1 MSTFSSKDL
10 TEIVQH
16 WLNTPVYGY
25 YGSEYGSDPK
35 SLLQQPNTLG
45 LADNFIAKMKRDIP
59 IIGQM
64 GVGVY
69 FLPIDSEKS
78 ALVITADGHFV
89 AAYPT
94 KYQREAYM
102 AYST

>member
-1 MSTFSSKDL
+1 MSALTSNDL
-10 TEIVQH
+10 TEMVTH

-35 SLLQQPNTLG
+35 SLLQQPNTIG

-59 IIGQM
+59 ILDGM

-69 FLPIDSEKS
+69 FLPIDADKS
-78 ALVITADGHFV
+78 VLVISANERFI

-94 KYQREAYM
+94 IYQREAYM